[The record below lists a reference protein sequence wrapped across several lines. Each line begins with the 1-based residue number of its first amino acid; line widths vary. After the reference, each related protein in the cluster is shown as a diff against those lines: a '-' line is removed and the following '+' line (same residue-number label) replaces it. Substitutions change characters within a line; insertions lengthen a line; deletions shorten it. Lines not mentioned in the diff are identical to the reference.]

1 MIQILVD
8 SLLRASQISLLAVG
22 LTLVYAL
29 LRFPNFAHVEFAVFG
44 AYVGLFFAAVV
55 GVPLVFAIMLG
66 LIAAGILGWL
76 IDRAVFSR
84 LRGGSP
90 ILMMIASFGLGIAIR
105 ASVRTIWGSSARF
118 YPLGLQRPIEVFGAH
133 ITPIQIWIIGIAA
146 ASMVGFYLVLNFT
159 RLGTAMRATA
169 DNSNLAEASGIYTER
184 VIGMVW
190 FLGAA
195 IAGLGGVLIGLGTQI
210 YPQMGYA
217 IIIPV
222 FCAAILGGIGNPYG
236 AVAGALVIGLAEN
249 FGLAINWA
257 PLFSLFGYGGDAL
270 YIQTGWRHAIPFALL
285 IVVLLVRPQG
295 IFGAKRA

>member
-1 MIQILVD
+1 MGQIIVD

-44 AYVGLFFAAVV
+44 AYVGLFFATVV
-55 GVPLVFAIMLG
+55 GLPLFFAVILG

-84 LRGGSP
+84 LRDSSP

-118 YPLGLQRPIEVFGAH
+118 YPLGLQRPIEFFGVS

-146 ASMVGFYLVLNFT
+146 ASMLVFYLVLNFT
-159 RLGTAMRATA
+159 RLGIAMRATA
-169 DNSNLAEASGIYTER
+169 DNPRLSEASGIFTER

-210 YPQMGYA
+210 NPQMGYA
-217 IIIPV
+217 IMIPV
-222 FCAAILGGIGNPYG
+222 FCAAIVGGIGNPYG
-236 AVAGALVIGLAEN
+236 AVAGALVIGFAEN
-249 FGLAINWA
+249 FGLSINWA
-257 PLFSLFGYGGDAL
+257 PLFSLVGYGGDAL
-270 YIQTGWRHAIPFALL
+270 YIQTGWRHAIPFTLL
-285 IVVLLVRPQG
+285 IVVLLLRPQG
-295 IFGAKRA
+295 IFGVKRA